1 MFQLKYHLSPFF
13 RDQLLQNNLYPTQH
27 FNYPLVAFK
36 HSFSRISLFFLQQ
49 SSQNFKILSKTH
61 PISTAH
67 DHRSSP
73 STAVR
78 RPPLFA
84 AHQLRPFSKSSP
96 LHRTS
101 PPSNESIATQR
112 HPSTTAALRHP
123 GASATDPRY
132 SVAVSSS
139 AARFSGS
146 LQPTHLSLAFVTCFG
161 ATHSLSSLCLSVCI
175 YRV

>member
-1 MFQLKYHLSPFF
+1 LIKKKNENSSKYRILICHFLPPIF
-13 RDQLLQNNLYPTQH
+13 RK
-27 FNYPLVAFK
+27 F
-36 HSFSRISLFFLQQ
+36 

-73 STAVR
+73 SIAVR

-84 AHQLRPFSKSSP
+84 AHRLRPFPKSSP

-101 PPSNESIATQR
+101 PPSNESIAAQR

-132 SVAVSSS
+132 FVAVSSS
-139 AARFSGS
+139 AARFSSS
-146 LQPTHLSLAFVTCFG
+146 LQPTHLSLASVTCFG
-161 ATHSLSSLCLSVCI
+161 ATHSLSLVSVSLCAYIEYRI
-175 YRV
+175 YRPRSFNR